1 MQMGTT
7 CICLQ
12 EGENEPRP
20 VKILLYWMLSD
31 KGAVF
36 MRFGG
41 NTEALITERDMLPSA
56 GSLRRITLWL
66 TKSGHLHGN

>member
-12 EGENEPRP
+12 VGENKPRP

-41 NTEALITERDMLPSA
+41 KTEAFITEKDMLPSA
-56 GSLRRITLWL
+56 GSLRRITPWL
-66 TKSGHLHGN
+66 PKSGHSH

>member
-66 TKSGHLHGN
+66 TKSGHSHRN